1 MDIIQSLQNLGLSE
15 KEAQVYFSLLQ
26 AKNSSAY
33 LIARK
38 SGLKRPT
45 VYVILEELL
54 KKGLTTKIPGKIARF
69 TAIDPEILFSR
80 AKTRL
85 SEAEEEALPQLKALS
100 RKEEYQVKASYFEGM
115 DAISEMYQ
123 KLLKE
128 AAGEESVGFYGHQ
141 EGSPQILRDF
151 WNKLNPE
158 YQKNNIKRRVI
169 ISKHPTVDYY
179 INQTADKQLEIESLP
194 MEKYN
199 SQISLEVYQ
208 NSTLISSNRYL
219 QAMLI
224 DNPDVASVIRQLFE
238 MIWKDIKNNKK
249 TAHI

>member
-54 KKGLTTKIPGKIARF
+54 KKGLATKIPGKTARF

-85 SEAEEEALPQLKALS
+85 SEAEEDALPQLKALS
-100 RKEEYQVKASYFEGM
+100 RKEEYQVKASYFEGTE
-115 DAISEMYQ
+115 AIEEMYQ
-123 KLLKE
+123 KIIKE
-128 AAGEESVGFYGHQ
+128 TANEESVGFYGHQ
-141 EGSPQILRDF
+141 EGSSQNIREF
-151 WNKLNPE
+151 WSRLNPQ
-158 YQKNNIKRRVI
+158 YIKNNIKRRAI
-169 ISKHPTVDYY
+169 IPQHPSVDYY
-179 INQTADKQLEIESLP
+179 INQKEDKQLEIESLP
-194 MEKYN
+194 TETYD
-199 SQISLEVYQ
+199 SRISLEVYK
-208 NSTLISSNRYL
+208 NFTLIFSPRYL

-238 MIWKDIKNNKK
+238 MIWKDIKTKK
-249 TAHI
+249 